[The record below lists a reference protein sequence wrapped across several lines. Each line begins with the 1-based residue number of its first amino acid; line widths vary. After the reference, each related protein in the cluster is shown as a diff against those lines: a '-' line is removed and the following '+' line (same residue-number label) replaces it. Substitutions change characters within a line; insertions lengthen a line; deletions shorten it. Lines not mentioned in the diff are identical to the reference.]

1 MLCCVDM
8 KDKNQ
13 PLFLIHYKDPMDDKI
28 VSLNARSVK
37 DSSLGLSF
45 VSISDFVFETN
56 RLVIK
61 PSQEQLQKKLEKTKS
76 LHISIYSIISIEE
89 LSENKLTFNN
99 DRSKLLVL
107 PTDSTT
113 TH

>member
-1 MLCCVDM
+1 M
-8 KDKNQ
+8 KEQNK
-13 PLFLIHYKDPMDDKI
+13 PLFLVNYKDPMDDKV

-45 VSISDFVFETN
+45 ISISDFVFETN

-76 LHISIYSIISIEE
+76 LHISIYSIISIEAV
-89 LSENKLTFNN
+89 SYTHLT
-99 DRSKLLVL
+99 L
-107 PTDSTT
+107 PTNREV
-113 TH
+113 

>member
-1 MLCCVDM
+1 
-8 KDKNQ
+8 
-13 PLFLIHYKDPMDDKI
+13 MDDKI

-45 VSISDFVFETN
+45 VSISDFVFESN

-61 PSQEQLQKKLEKTKS
+61 PSQEQLQKKLENTKS

-89 LSENKLTFNN
+89 LSENKLEFNN
-99 DRSKLLVL
+99 DRSKLFVL